1 MNPNVGF
8 PIEHV
13 IVLMLENRSY
23 DHMLGYLPNGHGLIG
38 NEFNPVDPSDP
49 NSERVPVS
57 NKAGYIS
64 VNPAHDFE
72 SVETQL
78 YGEPGRIANPAPMN
92 GFVAAHIVQE
102 MGDVELGKKIMECFD
117 PAKLPALTTLAN
129 EFCLCDHWFSAVP
142 GPTWLNRFFAHS
154 ATCDGMIVD
163 TPRHNYRMRTIFD
176 ALGKNRYSWNI
187 YYGDVPQSIVLQH
200 HWRTLDRFKR
210 FENYF
215 ADLEKGELAAY
226 SFIEPRYI
234 DFHEWKATDQ
244 HPPHD
249 VRLGEYLIAE
259 VYDSLRNSQYWE
271 KSLLV
276 VTYDE
281 HGGFFDRIS
290 PPDSVPSPDGKKSKH
305 PAFDFT
311 RLGVRVPTILVSP
324 FVEKG
329 KVDSTI
335 YEHSSVP
342 ATIKTLFDLPEGL
355 TARDKAANTF
365 EKNLSLTQ
373 PRSDTP
379 LTLPVPGDPA
389 EAQHHREL
397 LRINSLEKW
406 RKGEVDQAQISQLP
420 LSSFQ
425 ESLVGIAQRLNQQ
438 AHGKAPSAA
447 IQTEHDAA
455 VHIHESLA
463 HFLER

>member
-1 MNPNVGF
+1 MFG
-8 PIEHV
+8 
-13 IVLMLENRSY
+13 
-23 DHMLGYLPNGHGLIG
+23 GWW
-38 NEFNPVDPSDP
+38 
-49 NSERVPVS
+49 
-57 NKAGYIS
+57 
-64 VNPAHDFE
+64 
-72 SVETQL
+72 
-78 YGEPGRIANPAPMN
+78 AN
-92 GFVAAHIVQE
+92 
-102 MGDVELGKKIMECFD
+102 
-117 PAKLPALTTLAN
+117 TL
-129 EFCLCDHWFSAVP
+129 V
-142 GPTWLNRFFAHS
+142 
-154 ATCDGMIVD
+154 
-163 TPRHNYRMRTIFD
+163 
-176 ALGKNRYSWNI
+176 
-187 YYGDVPQSIVLQH
+187 
-200 HWRTLDRFKR
+200 
-210 FENYF
+210 
-215 ADLEKGELAAY
+215 
-226 SFIEPRYI
+226 
-234 DFHEWKATDQ
+234 
-244 HPPHD
+244 
-249 VRLGEYLIAE
+249 AE

-281 HGGFFDRIS
+281 HGGFFDRVS

-305 PAFDFT
+305 PVFDFT

-335 YEHSSVP
+335 YEHSSLP

-406 RKGEVDQAQISQLP
+406 RKGEVDQAQISQLS

-438 AHGKAPSAA
+438 AHGKAPSAP
-447 IQTEHDAA
+447 IQTEHEAA